1 MRAPRFIS
9 ELFVQAPFSSRIG
22 ALASSQ
28 KVEALTSDSR
38 NVRPGTLFFAIRGK
52 SGDGHTFVGQVLES
66 GAVAAVVEDGFVP
79 PPGVDPGRLIHVQEV
94 RLALAWA
101 AAEAWGH
108 PSRQLKMFGVT
119 GTSGKT
125 TTSFLL
131 ESVVKQAFGRV
142 GLIGTVVFR
151 MDGQE
156 LPSTHTTPGP
166 LELQELLANMLDRG
180 CRAVVME
187 VSSHALDQHR
197 AAFVA
202 WDGVV
207 FTNLSPEHLDY
218 HPDMEHYFQ
227 SKARLF
233 TELAAR
239 SVQAGKKP
247 VAAIH
252 VADSWGQ
259 RLLEQA
265 REQAKTSPGYRAFSF
280 SRAGDSEFSGRD
292 LKIEVSG
299 IHGIVNQLAIHSK
312 LTGDFNAENILG
324 AACVA
329 QAASVPKDAIERGIA
344 ALAGVPGRLERV
356 EDPARGRQ
364 IFVDYA
370 HKPDALEKV
379 LQALRRLDAKAR
391 LTVVFGCGGDRDR
404 EKRPKMGEIATRL
417 ADQVVITSDNP
428 RTEDPDS
435 IIRMILAGVPQGG
448 SVHVESDRRAA
459 IGWAISQA
467 QSGEIVLIAG
477 KGHETYQIIGNRQ
490 LEFDDRVVAG
500 AFLS

>member
-1 MRAPRFIS
+1 MRAPRLVS
-9 ELFVQAPFSSRIG
+9 ELFAQAPFSVQMG
-22 ALASSQ
+22 TEAPSQ
-28 KVEALTSDSR
+28 TAQSLTSDSR
-38 NVRPGTLFFAIRGK
+38 NARAGTLFFAIRGTG
-52 SGDGHTFVGQVLES
+52 SDGHAFVAQVLEK
-66 GAVAAVVEDGFVP
+66 GAVAVVVEEGFVA
-79 PPGVDPGRLIHVQEV
+79 PPGVDPGRLIWVREP

-108 PSRQLKMFGVT
+108 PSRHLKMFGVT

-131 ESVVKQAFGRV
+131 ESILKEAVGRV

-156 LPSTHTTPGP
+156 IPSTHTTPGP
-166 LELQELLANMLDRG
+166 LELQELLAKMLDQG

-202 WDGVV
+202 WDGMV

-239 SVQAGKKP
+239 SVQAEKKP

-252 VADSWGQ
+252 VADTWGK

-265 REQAKTSPGYRAFSF
+265 HDQAKASPGYRAFGF
-280 SRAGDSEFSGRD
+280 SRTGDSEFSGHD

-299 IHGIVNQLAIHSK
+299 IHGVVNQIAIHSR

-329 QAASVPKDAIERGIA
+329 QAAQIPGPAIERGIA

-356 EDPARGRQ
+356 DDPIRGRQ

-379 LQALRRLDAKAR
+379 LQALRRLDPKAR
-391 LTVVFGCGGDRDR
+391 LTVVLGCGGDRDR

-435 IIRMILAGVPQGG
+435 IIRMILAGIPEGR
-448 SVHVESDRRAA
+448 SFHVESDRRAA

-467 QSGEIVLIAG
+467 QSGEILLIAG

-490 LEFDDRVVAG
+490 LEFDDRVVAS
-500 AFLS
+500 AVLS

>member
-1 MRAPRFIS
+1 MRAPRLVS
-9 ELFVQAPFSSRIG
+9 ELFVQAPFSVQGGSD
-22 ALASSQ
+22 APTKTAQS
-28 KVEALTSDSR
+28 LTSDSR
-38 NVRPGTLFFAIRGK
+38 EVQEGTLFFAIRGA
-52 SGDGHTFVGQVLES
+52 SGDGHAFIAQALEK
-66 GAVAAVVEDGFVP
+66 GAVAAVVEKSFVAP
-79 PPGVDPGRLIHVQEV
+79 PEVDPGRLIRVQDV

-108 PSRQLKMFGVT
+108 PSRHLKMFGVT

-125 TTSFLL
+125 TTSFLM
-131 ESVVKQAFGRV
+131 ESIAKEAFGRV

-151 MDGQE
+151 MEGQE
-156 LPSTHTTPGP
+156 IPSTHTTPGP
-166 LELQELLANMLDRG
+166 LELQELLAKMLDHG
-180 CRAVVME
+180 CQAVVME

-233 TELAAR
+233 TELAER
-239 SVQAGKKP
+239 SVRAGKKP

-259 RLLEQA
+259 RLLEMA
-265 REQAKTSPGYRAFSF
+265 RAQEKASPGYQAVSF
-280 SRAGDSEFSGRD
+280 SRASGTQFSGHE

-299 IHGIVNQLAIHSK
+299 IHGTVNQIAIHSK

-329 QAASVPKDAIERGIA
+329 QAAKILVSAIERGIA
-344 ALAGVPGRLERV
+344 ELTGVPGRLERV
-356 EDPARGRQ
+356 EDRVRGRQ

-379 LQALRRLDAKAR
+379 LQALRRLDSKAR

-417 ADQVVITSDNP
+417 ADQVVVTSDNP
-428 RTEDPDS
+428 RTEDPES
-435 IIRMILAGVPQGG
+435 IIQMILAGVPQGRR
-448 SVHVESDRRAA
+448 VHVEIDRRAA
-459 IGWAISQA
+459 IGWAIGQA
-467 QSGEIVLIAG
+467 GSGEIVLIAG
-477 KGHETYQIIGNRQ
+477 KGHETYQIVGKQ
-490 LEFDDRVVAG
+490 KFDFDDRVVASS
-500 AFLS
+500 FLS

>member
-1 MRAPRFIS
+1 MRAPRLVS
-9 ELFVQAPFSSRIG
+9 ELFAQAPFSAQFG
-22 ALASSQ
+22 TEVSSQ
-28 KVEALTSDSR
+28 TALSLTSDSR
-38 NVRPGTLFFAIRGK
+38 KVEAGTLFFAIRGTG
-52 SGDGHTFVGQVLES
+52 GDGHAFVAQALEK
-66 GAVAAVVEDGFVP
+66 GAVAAVVEAGFTP
-79 PPGVDPGRLIHVQEV
+79 PPEVDSRRLIQVLDV

-125 TTSFLL
+125 TTAFLL
-131 ESVVKQAFGRV
+131 ESILKEAFGQV

-151 MDGQE
+151 MAGQE
-156 LPSTHTTPGP
+156 IPSTHTTPGP
-166 LELQELLANMLDRG
+166 LELQELLAKMLDHG

-233 TELAAR
+233 IELAAR

-252 VADSWGQ
+252 AVDPWGK
-259 RLLEQA
+259 RLLGQA
-265 REQAKTSPGYRAFSF
+265 RDQEKASPGYRAFAF
-280 SRAGDSEFSGRD
+280 SRAGGSEFSGHD

-299 IHGIVNQLAIHSK
+299 IHGVVNQIAIHSK

-329 QAASVPKDAIERGIA
+329 QAAQISTQAIERGIS

-356 EDPARGRQ
+356 DDPVRGRQ

-379 LQALRRLDAKAR
+379 LQGLRRLDSKAR

-435 IIRMILAGVPQGG
+435 IIQMILAGVPQGR
-448 SVHVESDRRAA
+448 SFHVERDRRAA

-467 QSGEIVLIAG
+467 QSGEMVLIAG

-490 LEFDDRVVAG
+490 LEFDDRVVAA